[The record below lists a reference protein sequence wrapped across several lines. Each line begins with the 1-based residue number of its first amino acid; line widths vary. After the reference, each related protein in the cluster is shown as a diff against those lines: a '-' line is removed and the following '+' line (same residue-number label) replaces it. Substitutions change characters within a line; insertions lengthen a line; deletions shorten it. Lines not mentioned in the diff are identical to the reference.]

1 MTVKTIMSSDLVT
14 VTPDVTVAEALQVM
28 SQHQVHNVPV
38 VDKNDNFVGL
48 FSLRR
53 VAHELLPTA
62 ARMEEDS
69 FHMEIAFLSDDS
81 DEFLRRLHK
90 IGRKPVSALLE
101 KKKKL
106 RFCKPDTSIPRML
119 QLLTENP
126 TSLPVVVIEGKHQK
140 VVGMVSTWDVLTKV
154 AVKLVQEPPPE
165 NDSAE
170 SDEFDES
177 ADDEGKD

>member
-1 MTVKTIMSSDLVT
+1 MTARTIMSTDLIT
-14 VTPDVTVAEALQVM
+14 VAPDVTVAEALLEM
-28 SQHQVHNVPV
+28 SSHQVHNIPV
-38 VDKNDNFVGL
+38 VDKSDAFVGL

-53 VAHELLPTA
+53 LAHELLPTA
-62 ARMEEDS
+62 ARMDEDT
-69 FHMEIAFLSDDS
+69 FHLDIGFLSDDS
-81 DEFLRRLHK
+81 DEFLKRLQK

-126 TSLPVVVIEGKHQK
+126 TSLPVVVVEGKRQK

-154 AVKLVQEPPPE
+154 AVKLVQESPLEEEPDE
-165 NDSAE
+165 DEEAAE
-170 SDEFDES
+170 SGDN
-177 ADDEGKD
+177 EGGR

>member
-1 MTVKTIMSSDLVT
+1 MTVKNIMSTELVT
-14 VTPDVTVAEALQVM
+14 VTPDVTVAEALLEM
-28 SQHQVHNVPV
+28 SSRHVHNIPV
-38 VDKNDNFVGL
+38 VDRHGAFVGL

-53 VAHELLPTA
+53 LAHELLPTA
-62 ARMEEDS
+62 ARMDADA
-69 FHMEIAFLSDDS
+69 FHMDIGFLSDDS

-106 RFCKPDTSIPRML
+106 RFCKPETSIPRML

-126 TSLPVVVIEGKHQK
+126 TSLPVVVVEGKRQR

-154 AVKLVQEPPPE
+154 AVKLVQESPPE
-165 NDSAE
+165 E
-170 SDEFDES
+170 PG
-177 ADDEGKD
+177 EGEETSEHGDNEEEC